1 MKTLLSIGILSGL
14 FMVSS
19 LSEARSTTK
28 PIAREVKGAEKLT
41 PTETARLQ
49 QAIDAIHNRNSGFF
63 SNPRNLQ
70 EVYVE
75 TLRIESARREQQL
88 KAQSGS
94 AESGGLN
101 LLQVTTQPS
110 ISKVNAQAIIGVLE
124 SKAGAVVANKKADLM
139 EVITSQKKPNTALSL
154 KRLADKIANNEKDVR
169 SEDVAVML
177 EFVAN
182 TKRIAERVT
191 ESENAPESSNI
202 VLDLAQHI
210 HDIVTWPASSRG
222 EFLDLARKT
231 NEGIKSGA
239 GVHVALTNAFASRGY
254 DTTSKRLARAREL
267 REKCRR

>member
-1 MKTLLSIGILSGL
+1 MKTLLSIGVLSVL
-14 FMVSS
+14 FVASS
-19 LSEARSTTK
+19 LSEARSTITK
-28 PIAREVKGAEKLT
+28 PRARDLKGAEKLT
-41 PTETARLQ
+41 PAEAVRVQ
-49 QAIDAIHNRNSGFF
+49 QAIDAISNEFF
-63 SNPRNLQ
+63 SNPRSLE

-75 TLRIESARREQQL
+75 TLRSESLKQQL

-124 SKAGAVVANKKADLM
+124 SKAGALVANKKADLM